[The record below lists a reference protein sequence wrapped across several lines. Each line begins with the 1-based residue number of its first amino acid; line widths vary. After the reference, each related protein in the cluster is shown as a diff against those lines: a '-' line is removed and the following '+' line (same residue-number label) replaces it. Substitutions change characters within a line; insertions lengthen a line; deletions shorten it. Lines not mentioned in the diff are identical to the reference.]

1 MHTLPD
7 CVGIVVVDSNII
19 LLAGPNGAGKST
31 AAPDLL
37 HGALH
42 VDEFVNADVIARGLS
57 AFNPEGAALDAG
69 RVMLSRLKELA
80 SQRKNIAFES
90 TLASRTFAPWIR
102 ALKNDGYK
110 FHLFYFWLPS
120 PEACVNRVRER
131 KSLGGHFVPSETIH
145 RRYHAGIRNFFELY
159 EPIAYRWRFFDN
171 TRKPRVLIAS
181 GGESIRE
188 EILNAALW
196 DKLKAEY
203 KHG

>member
-1 MHTLPD
+1 
-7 CVGIVVVDSNII
+7 VDPNII
-19 LLAGPNGAGKST
+19 VLAGPNGAGKST

-80 SQRKNIAFES
+80 RQRKNIAFET

-102 ALKNDGYK
+102 ELKKDGYR

-120 PEACVNRVRER
+120 PEMCVNRVRER
-131 KSLGGHFVPSETIH
+131 KSLGGHFVPAETIH
-145 RRYHAGIRNFFELY
+145 RRYHGGIRNFFELY
-159 EPIAYRWRFFDN
+159 SPIADRWKFFDN
-171 TRKPRVLIAS
+171 TVKPRLLIAS
-181 GGESIRE
+181 E
-188 EILNAALW
+188 EKIVNAEVW
-196 DKLKAEY
+196 DKLRQEY
-203 KHG
+203 QHV

>member
-1 MHTLPD
+1 M
-7 CVGIVVVDSNII
+7 VQVDPNVI

-42 VDEFVNADVIARGLS
+42 VDEFVNADVIGRGLS

-69 RVMLSRLKELA
+69 RVMLSRLKELGR
-80 SQRKNIAFES
+80 QRKNIAFES

-102 ALKNDGYK
+102 ELKKEGYR

-120 PEACVNRVRER
+120 PEMCVNRVRER

-159 EPIAYRWRFFDN
+159 APIADRWKFFDN
-171 TRKPRVLIAS
+171 TLKPRVLIAS
-181 GGESIRE
+181 EE
-188 EILNAALW
+188 EILNAEVW
-196 DKLKAEY
+196 DKLKQEY
-203 KHG
+203 RHG

>member
-1 MHTLPD
+1 
-7 CVGIVVVDSNII
+7 VDPNVI

-69 RVMLSRLKELA
+69 RVMLTRLKELA
-80 SQRKNIAFES
+80 DQRRNIAFES

-102 ALKNDGYK
+102 ELKKTGYR

-120 PEACVNRVRER
+120 PEICVNRVQKR
-131 KSLGGHFVPSETIH
+131 KSLGGHTVPPETIH

-159 EPIAYRWRFFDN
+159 EPIAYRWKFIDN
-171 TRKPRVLIAS
+171 TQKPRILIAS
-181 GGESIRE
+181 GGENMEE
-188 EILNAALW
+188 EILNARVW
-196 DKLKAEY
+196 DKLKQEY
-203 KHG
+203 QHG